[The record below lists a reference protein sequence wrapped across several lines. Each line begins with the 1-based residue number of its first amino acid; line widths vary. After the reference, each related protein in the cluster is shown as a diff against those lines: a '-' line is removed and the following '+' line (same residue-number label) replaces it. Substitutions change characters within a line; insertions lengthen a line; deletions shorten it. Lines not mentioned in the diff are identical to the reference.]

1 MTAFDLVRHPNN
13 RLDVVAGLID
23 GMLNALALAAGRLL
37 YAGGEGATIS
47 LALRV
52 SVAAGATTIFVFF
65 VAHYAQLRLELVRH
79 ERELNFTTHG
89 RLAATS
95 LGRRVFFESLH
106 KALVASGFSLAGA
119 LFPLIICTLV
129 RSPSWLGLA
138 ITIVSLGGLGA
149 LLAKTFYGSPRIW
162 GAGLFIGGIGLAYIG
177 AKLDLVS

>member
-37 YAGGEGATIS
+37 HAGGEGVTIS

-106 KALVASGFSLAGA
+106 K
-119 LFPLIICTLV
+119 
-129 RSPSWLGLA
+129 SPSRNFMRSYIA
-138 ITIVSLGGLGA
+138 FGA
-149 LLAKTFYGSPRIW
+149 
-162 GAGLFIGGIGLAYIG
+162 
-177 AKLDLVS
+177 